1 MTDTSINT
9 PTASNPNDGNERA
22 SLIEYPSDFPIKIMG
37 PTNDHF
43 AHTMVELVKQYDP
56 EFDAATLELR
66 PSAKGNYLGLTATVR
81 ATSRQQ
87 LDDLY
92 RALSSHPMVKVV
104 L

>member
-1 MTDTSINT
+1 M
-9 PTASNPNDGNERA
+9 NDANLPPIPPG

-37 PTNDHF
+37 PMQDDF
-43 AHTMVELVKQYDP
+43 ASTMLAVVQQFDP
-56 EFDAATLELR
+56 HFDASRLDMR
-66 PSAKGNYLGLTATVR
+66 PSSKGNFLALTATVH
-81 ATSRQQ
+81 ATSRAQ